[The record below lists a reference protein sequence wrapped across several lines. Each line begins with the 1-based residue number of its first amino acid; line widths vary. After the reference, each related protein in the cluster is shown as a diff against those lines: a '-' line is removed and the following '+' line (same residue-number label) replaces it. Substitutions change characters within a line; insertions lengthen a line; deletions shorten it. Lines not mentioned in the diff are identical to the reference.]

1 MGDVIYIHRQKI
13 SKEELLMR
21 CQLVNE
27 GIKAL
32 KKIDPPADC
41 EKEKGELADEMNNVL
56 IELFNIK
63 KRLQEIL

>member
-1 MGDVIYIHRQKI
+1 
-13 SKEELLMR
+13 MR